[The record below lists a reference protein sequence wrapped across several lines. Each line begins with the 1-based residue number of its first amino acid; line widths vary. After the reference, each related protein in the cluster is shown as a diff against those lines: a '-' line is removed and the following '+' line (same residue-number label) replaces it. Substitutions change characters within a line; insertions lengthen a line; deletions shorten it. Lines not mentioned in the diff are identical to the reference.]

1 VVGDDEKVPPMYI
14 HDRNNPQIEV
24 GATFPNSKSFKVAL
38 RQLVIREDWAF
49 ITQHSDTK
57 RFNGRCTDQD
67 CPWKIHAY
75 KIKNASTF
83 MVCLRYFLH
92 CFFVLSHCSLVY
104 NNFSMLLQVS
114 KLPFLHTCGSANCS
128 KGMANRKWLADKG
141 KAAIQHDSTVSAN
154 QLRENLQKMWTAR
167 PS

>member
-24 GATFPNSKSFKVAL
+24 AATFPDSKSFKVAL
-38 RQLVIREDWAF
+38 RQLAIREDWAI
-49 ITQHSDTK
+49 ITEHSDTK

-83 MVCLRYFLH
+83 MVCLRYFMH
-92 CFFVLSHCSLVY
+92 CFLFFYIVLLSCYGVLELNCLQLIVY
-104 NNFSMLLQVS
+104 
-114 KLPFLHTCGSANCS
+114 
-128 KGMANRKWLADKG
+128 
-141 KAAIQHDSTVSAN
+141 
-154 QLRENLQKMWTAR
+154 LR
-167 PS
+167 